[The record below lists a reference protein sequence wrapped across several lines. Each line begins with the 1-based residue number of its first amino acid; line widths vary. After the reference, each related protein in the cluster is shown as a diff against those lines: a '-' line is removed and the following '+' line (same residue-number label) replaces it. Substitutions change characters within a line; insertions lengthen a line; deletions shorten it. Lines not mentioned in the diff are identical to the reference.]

1 MPATD
6 FQGSSAAF
14 GRALLS
20 LRRDQVHSMDGHGH
34 NSSHESSGLESELEA
49 FQKLVGER
57 FLDLSSV
64 RSDDLLSLAWIRK
77 LLDAFLC
84 CQEEFRLILSR
95 YKSYCGK
102 APLDRLVHDFY
113 ERSVKALD
121 LCNAIR
127 DGIEQIREWR
137 KLLEIVLC
145 ALDNQRLL
153 GEGHFRRAK
162 KALIDLSISMLDEK
176 ECTAALSHRNRSFGR
191 HQSSSKD
198 NHLRALGHF
207 RSLSWSVSRSWS
219 AARQLQAIGTNIA
232 APRANEVVSTS
243 GLAIAVYTMNSVL
256 LFVMWALVAAI
267 PCQDR
272 GLQVHFSIPRHF
284 SWGAP
289 LSSMHE
295 RILDES
301 RKRDRRNACGL
312 LREIYQMDKCS
323 RVLSELAD
331 SVQFPLPEER
341 EREVREK
348 VQELGQICEDFKE
361 GLEPLE
367 RQVREVFHRIVH
379 SRTEGLDTLGR
390 GNHNDAH

>member
-6 FQGSSAAF
+6 FQGTSAAF
-14 GRALLS
+14 GRAILS
-20 LRRDQVHSMDGHGH
+20 LRRDQVHSMDGHG
-34 NSSHESSGLESELEA
+34 SSHVLENELEA

-64 RSDDLLSLAWIRK
+64 RSDDLLSLPWIQK

-95 YKSYCGK
+95 NKGHVSK
-102 APLDRLVHDFY
+102 APLDRLVNDFY

-127 DGIEQIREWR
+127 DGIEQIREWK

-145 ALDNQRLL
+145 ALDSNQRLL

-162 KALIDLSISMLDEK
+162 KALIDLSISMLDDK
-176 ECTAALSHRNRSFGR
+176 DSSTGGAMSSHRNRSFGR
-191 HQSSSKD
+191 HQGGGSSSRE
-198 NHLRALGHF
+198 HLHRGIGHF

-219 AARQLQAIGTNIA
+219 AARQLQAIGNNIV
-232 APRANEVVSTS
+232 APRANEVVATS
-243 GLAIAVYTMNSVL
+243 GLAIAVFTMNSVL
-256 LFVMWALVAAI
+256 LFVMWVLVAAI

-295 RILDES
+295 RVLEES

-312 LREIYQMDKCS
+312 LKEIYQMDKCS
-323 RVLSELAD
+323 RVLTDFAD
-331 SVQFPLPEER
+331 SVQFPLAEEK
-341 EREVREK
+341 EREVRQK
-348 VQELGQICEDFKE
+348 VQELAQVCEDFKE
-361 GLEPLE
+361 GLNPLE
-367 RQVREVFHRIVH
+367 KQVREVFHRIVQ
-379 SRTEGLDTLGR
+379 SRTEGLHSLGR
-390 GNHNDAH
+390 GNHND